1 MNDRSPRRGV
11 ARRWPRVGRDDRD
24 DGRGGGRRGACRADR
39 ARHDAPAVHRRRAA
53 PSSATSSSAGTTSW
67 RRRWRSAPPAW
78 STTACCPVGLPGALA
93 GALEAAES
101 EQRPGITGREARLEP
116 QAALA
121 RIVTDLN
128 AFRTRHDLSRVVVV
142 NVSSTEA
149 PVEPHPAHEDPRR
162 ADGRAGPRTSA
173 ILPPS
178 ALYALAAIETGCAF
192 VDFTP
197 SVGARLPAI
206 EALAEAHEVPL
217 AGSDGK
223 TGETFMKSALAPA
236 FAARALKVRSWS
248 GMNILGG
255 GDGAALADPARAQ
268 SKLDSKGRLLEEILG
283 YPVEA
288 PIHIEDVRDM
298 GEWKTAWDH
307 IVFEGFLGMRMKLQF
322 TWEGCDSRARRAA
335 AARPDPAGGARA
347 RARRGA
353 ACWPNLAFFFK
364 DPAGTQRAP
373 APPPVRDAGAL
384 GAPEGRRVMLPAP
397 ADVAELVRLPAVLS
411 VPGDV
416 LVGAAASGQ
425 VRERAAHRRAGRRV
439 VVPVPGRDGAQRL
452 RRPRGRRGR
461 AAGAA
466 DPVGPRVAGVRAR
479 ARRRADRRRGRA
491 RGRRRRR
498 ARAGRRSRRW
508 PPRSGATTSR

>member
-1 MNDRSPRRGV
+1 MNTER
-11 ARRWPRVGRDDRD
+11 RVGVWLVGGRGSVATTAMTGAAAVAAGLAEPTGLVTMRPPFTDAGLAELGDLIFGGHDVVETPLAIRAARLVD
-24 DGRGGGRRGACRADR
+24 DG
-39 ARHDAPAVHRRRAA
+39 VL
-53 PSSATSSSAGTTSW
+53 
-67 RRRWRSAPPAW
+67 
-78 STTACCPVGLPGALA
+78 PVGLPGALA

-149 PVEPHPAHEDPRR
+149 PVEPHPAHDDPR
-162 ADGRAGPRTSA
+162 ALMDALDANLP

-236 FAARALKVRSWS
+236 FSARALRVRSWS

-268 SKLDSKGRLLEEILG
+268 SKLDSKGRLLEEMLG

-307 IVFEGFLGMRMKLQF
+307 IVFEGFLGIRMKLQF
-322 TWEGCDSRARRAA
+322 TWEGCDSALAA
-335 AARPDPAGGARA
+335 PLLLDLIRLAALALERGEAGPLA
-347 RARRGA
+347 
-353 ACWPNLAFFFK
+353 NLAFFFK
-364 DPAGTQRAP
+364 DPVGTSEHQ
-373 APPPVRDAGAL
+373 L
-384 GAPEGRRVMLPAP
+384 HKQFEMLERWVLQK
-397 ADVAELVRLPAVLS
+397 VAA
-411 VPGDV
+411 
-416 LVGAAASGQ
+416 
-425 VRERAAHRRAGRRV
+425 
-439 VVPVPGRDGAQRL
+439 
-452 RRPRGRRGR
+452 
-461 AAGAA
+461 
-466 DPVGPRVAGVRAR
+466 
-479 ARRRADRRRGRA
+479 
-491 RGRRRRR
+491 
-498 ARAGRRSRRW
+498 
-508 PPRSGATTSR
+508 